1 MRPTQSG
8 ELFIVGIEVTQG
20 IQYARADRHLA
31 DPADRMPDNSARL
44 VAGKPAWVRVYVR
57 SWHGEWGVT
66 GTLGIRRRRR
76 FLWPS
81 IATLAPRPPGTIV
94 APRPQW
100 VESNLAGERSSLAAT
115 LNFVIPAELMCGE
128 LRLTARADGPGGPAV
143 KSITID
149 VTLRRTLRLAGI
161 FVSYSGPAN
170 TNPGAQA
177 ITAAAPAMPALQ
189 TTAADTLTLYPVR
202 SQADFRDAGTL
213 AWTTPLEPG
222 VASDGSCLPE
232 LGRAAHG
239 RGEPDDRRRQPAG
252 IRLLRPAADGARWR
266 RVRRGRHRRR
276 PDRAH
281 HRRAHHG
288 PRDRPRLRPGARAVQ
303 RHRRPR
309 LPRVRALRPAG
320 DAQGSIGEYGLDVNN
335 GAIKAPGTYKDF
347 MSYCYPK
354 WVSLYHHGLLFGSSM
369 LNAES
374 VCNADLWWLEVAES
388 HGPFGLTA
396 AAEDVVSLIAVIGA
410 DGTVDVRHV
419 ARTLTR
425 PPAISTASGMIAR
438 LVGED
443 GAVLAAAPLR
453 RLGGLAG
460 CGCGGGDAGE
470 GDAVAQALIP
480 NVALGARLEIV
491 AGKEVVWARAA
502 PPRPPEIARFTCQV
516 VKGAVRAGWRAPT
529 ATDCWLRWSRD
540 GEEWR
545 ALATGLTGDRAEVG
559 SRHLPPGPVRIQLV
573 AHDGFSSTHSTPV
586 DLEIAARAPD
596 VAVMHPRPGAIHI
609 AGQTLRLF
617 AAAASASGEPIPAE
631 SWRWELDGADS
642 GEGELWIEAPAA
654 GEHVLRLRVSTTDGE
669 AADEVRFTTVPA
681 EAAGCRRPGRGRSFR
696 EVRRTVRCCPGH
708 GGRCMPVAPRRVEES
723 PWLI

>member
-1 MRPTQSG
+1 MFPGPGDPRLIDILGWADETDESG

-81 IATLAPRPPGTIV
+81 VATLAPRPPGTIV

-115 LNFVIPAELMCGE
+115 LDFVIPADVMCGE
-128 LRLTARADGPGGPAV
+128 LRLTARAEGPGGPAV
-143 KSITID
+143 KSVTID

-170 TNPGAQA
+170 TNPGAQT
-177 ITAAAPAMPALQ
+177 ITAPAPTMPALQ

-222 VASDGSCLPE
+222 VGSDGSCLPNWV
-232 LGRAAHG
+232 A
-239 RGEPDDRRRQPAG
+239 
-252 IRLLRPAADGARWR
+252 LLTAVANQMTADGNQPGFVYYGLLPMALGGGGCGGGGIA
-266 RVRRGRHRRR
+266 VGPNGHIT
-276 PDRAH
+276 DGLTMAH
-281 HRRAHHG
+281 EIGHACGLWHAPCNVIG
-288 PRDRPRLRPGARAVQ
+288 DPGY
-303 RHRRPR
+303 
-309 LPRVRALRPAG
+309 PAYEPY
-320 DAQGSIGEYGLDVNN
+320 DPQATPQGSIGEYGLDVNN
-335 GAIKAPGTYKDF
+335 GAIKAPGSYKDF

-354 WVSLYHHGLLFGSSM
+354 WISLYHHGRLFGSSV
-369 LNAES
+369 LNPES
-374 VCNADLWWLEVAES
+374 VCNADLWWLEVAEP
-388 HGPFGLTA
+388 HGPFVLTA
-396 AAEDVVSLIAVIGA
+396 VAEDVVSMIAVIGA
-410 DGTVDVRHV
+410 DGAVDVRHV

-425 PPAISTASGMIAR
+425 PPAISAASGMIAR

-460 CGCGGGDAGE
+460 CGCGDGDAGQ

-491 AGKEVVWARAA
+491 AGEEVVWARAA
-502 PPRPPEIARFTCQV
+502 PPRPPEIARFTCRV
-516 VKGAVRAGWRAPT
+516 VKGAVRAVWRAPT

-545 ALATGLTGDRAEVG
+545 ALATGLTGDRAEVAT
-559 SRHLPPGPVRIQLV
+559 RHLPPGPVQIQLV
-573 AHDGFSSTHSTPV
+573 VHDGFSSTHSTPV
-586 DLEIAARAPD
+586 ELEIAARPPD

-609 AGQTLRLF
+609 DGQTLRLF
-617 AAAASASGEPIPAE
+617 AAAVSASGEPIPPE
-631 SWRWELDGADS
+631 SWRWELDGADA

-654 GEHVLRLRVSTTDGE
+654 GEHVLRLRVSTADGE

-681 EAAGCRRPGRGRSFR
+681 DDG
-696 EVRRTVRCCPGH
+696 
-708 GGRCMPVAPRRVEES
+708 
-723 PWLI
+723 